1 MSQSG
6 RTGLF
11 VHPDAARRNKFQS
24 ACGET
29 FGRLRL
35 AGSAGAALEQL
46 AQGGIDLLI
55 VDLAGCTAGDTAQ
68 LTALCMLVRTRNGA
82 PVLVLCPFGMTAW
95 LPELMG
101 HGPLH
106 YRISPVIDVELCQ
119 AVAQLL
125 RVPDNAH
132 GPAQQLADKERE
144 SRELLTLQRSVQRA
158 IGKLEDVAQLAAQVC
173 TALCSFPGVR
183 HTALLQMKEGGNLRL
198 LDQEARNGLDL
209 ERLLGC
215 RDGLLASP
223 LRDVF
228 PPLLAVSA
236 GELVLLDAPEKAG
249 DPQLAA
255 TLHAHDVHMVLAL
268 PLRGEPDGP
277 IHGAISVMFERQSQF
292 SREQFACFAAIA
304 QCIGFALAMSELKQQ
319 NDALAGRL
327 AQVLT
332 TDPLTGAINRR
343 AGEQLLDT
351 EIRRARRYGL
361 PLAVIACNIDNF
373 RSVNDAYGYPIGD
386 QALRAVSHTIAGRLR
401 VSDRLARMRGEEFLV
416 IATHTTARDA
426 LRLAEKLRATVAG
439 TELPGCETVTISLG
453 VAQVAQNEDAAAVMD
468 RVDGAL
474 RQAKR
479 RGRNCVELAQ

>member
-11 VHPDAARRNKFQS
+11 VHPDAARRNRFQA
-24 ACGET
+24 ACGAT

-46 AQGGIDLLI
+46 GQGDIDLLI
-55 VDLAGCTAGDTAQ
+55 VDLAGCTTGDTAQ
-68 LTALCMLVRTRNGA
+68 LTTLCMLVRTRNGA
-82 PVLVLCPFGMTAW
+82 PVLVLCPFGMSAW
-95 LPELMG
+95 LPELMA

-106 YRISPVIDVELCQ
+106 YRISPVIDLELCQ
-119 AVAQLL
+119 AVGQLL
-125 RVPDNAH
+125 RAPDTVH

-144 SRELLTLQRSVQRA
+144 LRELLTLQRSVQRA
-158 IGKLEDVAQLAAQVC
+158 VGKLEDVAQLAAQVC

-183 HTALLQMKEGGNLRL
+183 HTALLQLKEGGNLRL

-236 GELVLLDAPEKAG
+236 GELVLLDSPEKAG

-255 TLHAHDVHMVLAL
+255 TLHAHDVRMVLAL
-268 PLRGEPDGP
+268 PLRSEPDGP

-292 SREQFACFAAIA
+292 SREQFACFGAIA

-319 NDALAGRL
+319 NDALTGRL

-361 PLAVIACNIDNF
+361 PLAVISCNIDNF

-416 IATHTTARDA
+416 IATHTTAKDA

-453 VAQVAQNEDAAAVMD
+453 VAQVAPNEDGVAVMD